1 MNILSLMIILVDN
14 DDYHDACDD
23 DDGDDNDYGSI
34 EPNDDK
40 YHDSEDDKHIYTPDR
55 PRLQF
60 SKLLKNQ
67 F

>member
-14 DDYHDACDD
+14 DDYYDACDD

-40 YHDSEDDKHIYTPDR
+40 YQDFI
-55 PRLQF
+55 PRTGRVYN
-60 SKLLKNQ
+60 SVRY
-67 F
+67 